1 MSRDPKGYSE
11 RFLAMSNPMFGM
23 GIVAFFLMPDEW
35 SLVKTPGMPECLG
48 LREAENLK
56 WVAAGSI
63 RSGLIVR
70 HGEEQRTYLFRVSVE
85 SFFEGEKAERHIAKC
100 LADIQRNKRIT
111 LVRHGDMPAGGHQG
125 NYMLWT
131 RRSRAFLVGKER
143 TEAVLELYVYCN
155 ITKRVLR
162 LRLSTSKPDSMM
174 KDVDKLI
181 SMLSSTG
188 CHGHVLRSD

>member
-1 MSRDPKGYSE
+1 MSRDPKEYRE
-11 RFLAMSNPMFGM
+11 RFLAMSNPLFGV

-48 LREAENLK
+48 LREAGNLQ
-56 WVAAGSI
+56 WVAAGSM

-70 HGEEQRTYLFRVSVE
+70 HGEDQRTYLFQVSVE
-85 SFFEGEKAERHIAKC
+85 SFFEGEEAERHMTQRLAKT
-100 LADIQRNKRIT
+100 QRNKRIT
-111 LVRHGDMPAGGHQG
+111 LVRHGDMPSGGHQG
-125 NYMLWT
+125 KYILWT
-131 RRSRAFLVGKER
+131 RRSKAFLGGKER
-143 TEAVLELYVYCN
+143 MEAVLEFYIYCN

-174 KDVDKLI
+174 KDAEKLI

-188 CHGHVLRSD
+188 CHDHVLRSE